1 MAIPIVPIY
10 AGVVPNRKTQ
20 GALDFTNAAVT
31 WTDYQ
36 ASQLVPG
43 INMTLTGINDNVA
56 VVNGYSQAAANSAT
70 EAKGY
75 AEAAEASSG
84 NFKGMWS
91 NLRGSIN
98 VPSTVFHKGAF
109 WQLLYNLG
117 NVAASEPGASTN
129 WAFMSGTRW
138 LKATASQNAIVNGKM
153 QISAT
158 AAPVNI
164 QLVPM
169 SVNDFITIR
178 NNSNSTKQVRLVNST
193 YTINGSV
200 GSVTSA
206 DNLIILPSTTR
217 TLICRDT
224 NILEI
229 L

>member
-1 MAIPIVPIY
+1 MAIPTVPIY

-43 INMTLTGINDNVA
+43 INMTLAGINDNVA
-56 VVNGYSQAAANSAT
+56 VINGYSQNAADSAEEASDYAVAAASSA
-70 EAKGY
+70 
-75 AEAAEASSG
+75 
-84 NFKGMWS
+84 NFKGLWS
-91 NLRGSIN
+91 SLSGSIN
-98 VPSTVFHKGAF
+98 VPATVFHKGAF
-109 WQLLYNLG
+109 WQLLYNLS
-117 NVAASEPGASTN
+117 NVAASEPSASSN
-129 WAFMSGTRW
+129 WAFTSGTRW
-138 LKATASQNAIVNGKM
+138 LKVTTSQSAIVNGKM

-158 AAPVNI
+158 AAPVDI

-169 SVNDFITIR
+169 LVNDFITVR
-178 NNSNSTKQVRLVNST
+178 NNSDSTQQVRLVNST
-193 YTINGSV
+193 YTINGSG

-206 DNLIILPSTTR
+206 DNLIILPNTTR

>member
-43 INMTLTGINDNVA
+43 VNMTLTGINDNVA
-56 VVNGYSQAAANSAT
+56 VINGYSQAAADSAE
-70 EAKGY
+70 EANDY
-75 AEAAEASSG
+75 AVSAASSA
-84 NFKGMWS
+84 NFKGLWS
-91 NLRGSIN
+91 SLSGSIN
-98 VPSTVFHKGAF
+98 VPATVFHKGAF
-109 WQLLYNLG
+109 WQLLYNLS
-117 NVAASEPGASTN
+117 NVAASEPSASSN
-129 WAFMSGTRW
+129 WAFTSGTRW
-138 LKATASQNAIVNGKM
+138 LKVTASQSAIVNGKM

-158 AAPVNI
+158 AAPVDI

-169 SVNDFITIR
+169 LVNDFITVR
-178 NNSNSTKQVRLVNST
+178 NNSDSTQQVRLVNST
-193 YTINGSV
+193 YTINGSG
-200 GSVTSA
+200 GSVTSD
-206 DNLIILPSTTR
+206 DNLIILPNTTR

>member
-1 MAIPIVPIY
+1 MAIPTVPIY

-20 GALDFTNAAVT
+20 GALDFTSAAVT

-43 INMTLTGINDNVA
+43 INMTLAGINDNVA
-56 VVNGYSQAAANSAT
+56 VIDGYSQAAADSAS
-70 EAKGY
+70 
-75 AEAAEASSG
+75 EASDYAVAAASSA
-84 NFKGMWS
+84 NFKGLWS
-91 NLRGSIN
+91 SLSGSIN
-98 VPSTVFHKGAF
+98 VPATVFHKGAF
-109 WQLLYNLG
+109 WQLLYNLS
-117 NVAASEPGASTN
+117 NVAASEPSASSN
-129 WAFMSGTRW
+129 WAFTSGTRW
-138 LKATASQNAIVNGKM
+138 LKVTASQNATVNGKM

-158 AAPVNI
+158 AAPVDV

-169 SVNDFITIR
+169 LVNDFITVR
-178 NNSNSTKQVRLVNST
+178 NNSDSTQQVRLVNST
-193 YTINGSV
+193 YAINGSG

-206 DNLIILPSTTR
+206 DNLIILPNTTR